1 MQELIKEGLFHS
13 VHTSERKAF
22 RGCRWRWD
30 KTYRQHYKPF
40 VMPKPLE
47 FGIAWHVAMETWYDP
62 DMWLTDRN
70 TQYLVTVETFIKVV
84 HDQLKRYEEL
94 NGAPDEETLKDYVE
108 RRQLGL
114 KMLDYYCKRI
124 SPMLDK
130 GLTPLAVEIPFEV
143 PMNFYCKCD
152 ACWKKWTQSKYGI
165 NHHDTWQVRW
175 FEELMNTGKWLAE
188 DARKACAD
196 EQYYKNLNWHGL
208 PVTFGGRIDAI
219 FQDEKGRILVFD
231 WKTTARILDGED
243 EAAFLQLDDQ
253 VGGYPVALYK
263 SDRQVDGFIY
273 HEQKKAIPEPPQKL
287 KRPYKG
293 CAFSTAKDAPVE
305 YDSYLNTVMNED
317 TYAYNN
323 GLYDKY
329 LEYLAGPMA
338 PKFYQRH
345 TIFKTNTQ
353 MENFWQDLILEA
365 KDMLNNPSV
374 YAQPSRFSCNS
385 CLFRQPCEGRLRGE
399 DYQVILDTM
408 YVRD

>member
-1 MQELIKEGLFHS
+1 MNVKELIEQGLFHS
-13 VHTSERKAF
+13 IHTSERKAF

-30 KTYRQHYKPF
+30 KTYRQHYQPF

-47 FGIAWHVAMETWYDP
+47 FGIAWHSAMETWYDP

-70 TQYLVTVETFIKVV
+70 TQYLITVETFIKVV

-114 KMLDYYCKRI
+114 KMLDYYCKRV

-143 PMNFYCKCD
+143 PMDFNCKCD
-152 ACWKKWTQSKYGI
+152 ACWKLWIKDIWTKQGLSAEPFNTKKWETERDSW
-165 NHHDTWQVRW
+165 D
-175 FEELMNTGKWLAE
+175 
-188 DARKACAD
+188 
-196 EQYYKNLNWHGL
+196 GL

-219 FQDEKGRILVFD
+219 FRDEKDRILVFD

-263 SDRQVDGFIY
+263 LGRQVDGFIY
-273 HEQKKAIPEPPQKL
+273 HEQKKAVPEPPQKL

-293 CAFSTAKDAPVE
+293 CMYSTNKDAPVE

-329 LEYLAGPMA
+329 LELLAGPMA

-345 TIFKTNTQ
+345 TIFKTDTQ

-399 DYQVILDTM
+399 DYEVILNTM
-408 YVRD
+408 YVREIK